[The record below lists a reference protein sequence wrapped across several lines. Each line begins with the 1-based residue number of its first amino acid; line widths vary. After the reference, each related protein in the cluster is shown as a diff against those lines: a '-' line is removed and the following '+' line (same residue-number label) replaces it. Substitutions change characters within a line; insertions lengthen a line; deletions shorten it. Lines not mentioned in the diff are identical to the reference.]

1 MKPPSFC
8 QDTKRT
14 GFQVTHLNNYKDG
27 VCTAL
32 KGDGATPKNLMNFW
46 TASVKVG
53 VMILVAIVFLTIL
66 LVNAENWPWATAG
79 DELTFQ
85 FQSVNGLYVGA
96 GVYLSGVSIGKVTAI
111 ELRPDTN
118 DVHIKAKVKNGFKW
132 LRENC
137 GARISMNG
145 FVGEVYIALDNGPIG
160 NPHLKPANL
169 PIVGKDPVNALELLE
184 QTSAGMTQA
193 IELTTAANEV
203 LQANQEAIQL
213 AIKEIRDVVAL
224 TGKTIE
230 KLSVD
235 SEETVKTLTE
245 LAQAN
250 DKRFQETL
258 LKVNNLIAQ
267 LEGDSLMV
275 SSQVSDITREIL
287 RLLNQNSPKLNTIFS
302 DVRATTT
309 EFRRIAQDVRSDFN
323 TLSDQVSTLVSQ
335 GSDALKTG
343 ETNITPI
350 LENLQ
355 TTTEAINALETNISQ
370 FLTTLNE
377 GEGTVAQLLHSPEP
391 LQEVRGTLQ
400 NLNKTMNAVTDLS
413 QRTEKQIERFESP
426 LQFGWDYELRY
437 LSFEERLYK
446 EFAFS
451 LSPQSNAHYRIG
463 VGVRDETVRFE
474 IQYAHDL
481 TDYLRARAGF
491 MRSRVGAGVDLWVWS
506 RRLGLSIEGIGLTS
520 SEPELNTEVALRFFR
535 YGQLLLGAENLTG
548 KRRWTTGFRF
558 FNRAW

>member
-1 MKPPSFC
+1 MI
-8 QDTKRT
+8 
-14 GFQVTHLNNYKDG
+14 
-27 VCTAL
+27 TAL
-32 KGDGATPKNLMNFW
+32 KGDRSTPKNLMNFW

-53 VMILVAIVFLTIL
+53 VMILVAIVLLTIL
-66 LVNAENWPWATAG
+66 LTNAENWPWATAG

-118 DVHIKAKVKNGFKW
+118 NVHIKAKVKNGFKW
-132 LRENC
+132 LREDC

-145 FVGEVYIALDNGPIG
+145 FVGEVYIALDNGAIG
-160 NPHLKPANL
+160 NPPLKPANL
-169 PIVGKDPVNALELLE
+169 PIIGKDPVNALELLE

-235 SEETVKTLTE
+235 SGETVKTLTE

-258 LKVNNLIAQ
+258 LKVNSLITQ

-287 RLLNQNSPKLNTIFS
+287 RLLNQNSPKLNTIFT

-309 EFRRIAQDVRSDFN
+309 EFRRIARDFRAGFN
-323 TLSDQVSTLVSQ
+323 TLSDQVSTLVLQS
-335 GSDALKTG
+335 SDAIKTG
-343 ETNITPI
+343 EANIAPI

-355 TTTEAINALETNISQ
+355 ATTNAINALEATVRDT
-370 FLTTLNE
+370 LARLNE
-377 GEGTVAQLLHSPEP
+377 GEGTFAQLLNSPEP

-413 QRTEKQIERFESP
+413 QRTEEKIGRFESS
-426 LQFGWDYELRY
+426 LRFGWDYELRY
-437 LSFEERLYK
+437 LSLEERLYN
-446 EFAFS
+446 ELAFS
-451 LSPQSNAHYRIG
+451 LSPQSKAHYRIG

-474 IQYAHDL
+474 IQYAHDV

-520 SEPELNTEVALRFFR
+520 SVPELNTEIALRFFR

>member
-1 MKPPSFC
+1 M
-8 QDTKRT
+8 
-14 GFQVTHLNNYKDG
+14 L
-27 VCTAL
+27 TAL
-32 KGDGATPKNLMNFW
+32 KGDVSTPKNLMNFW

-53 VMILVAIVFLTIL
+53 VMILIAIVFLTIL

-85 FQSVNGLYVGA
+85 FQAVNGLYVGA

-132 LRENC
+132 LREDC

-160 NPHLKPANL
+160 NPPLKPANL

-235 SEETVKTLTE
+235 SGETVKTLTE

-250 DKRFQETL
+250 DKRFGETL
-258 LKVNNLIAQ
+258 AKVNSLITQ

-275 SSQVSDITREIL
+275 SSQVSDITRELL
-287 RLLNQNSPKLNTIFS
+287 RLLNQNSPKLNTIFT
-302 DVRATTT
+302 DVRATTS
-309 EFRRIAQDVRSDFN
+309 EFRRIAQDFRAGFN

-335 GSDALKTG
+335 GSDAIETG
-343 ETNITPI
+343 EANIAPL

-355 TTTEAINALETNISQ
+355 ATTDAINALEANVS
-370 FLTTLNE
+370 TLLARLNN
-377 GEGTVAQLLHSPEP
+377 GKGTFAQLLNSPEP

-400 NLNKTMNAVTDLS
+400 NFNKAVNAVTDLS
-413 QRTEKQIERFESP
+413 QRTNERIGRLETP

-437 LSFEERLYK
+437 LSLEERLYN
-446 EFAFS
+446 ELAFV
-451 LSPQSNAHYRIG
+451 LSPQSKAHYRIG

-474 IQYAHDL
+474 VQYAHDL

-491 MRSRVGAGVDLWVWS
+491 MRSRVGVGVDLWAWS
-506 RRLGLSIEGIGLTS
+506 RRFGLSVEGVGLTS
-520 SEPELNTEVALRFFR
+520 REPELNAEVALRFFR
-535 YGQLLLGAENLTG
+535 YGQLLLGAENLAEADG
-548 KRRWTTGFRF
+548 RRWTTGFRF
-558 FNRAW
+558 FNSEW

>member
-1 MKPPSFC
+1 
-8 QDTKRT
+8 
-14 GFQVTHLNNYKDG
+14 
-27 VCTAL
+27 
-32 KGDGATPKNLMNFW
+32 MNFW

-53 VMILVAIVFLTIL
+53 VMVLIAIIL
-66 LVNAENWPWATAG
+66 LTVLLINAENWPWAAAG

-85 FQSVNGLYVGA
+85 FRSVNGLYVGA

-118 DVHIKAKVKNGFKW
+118 DVHIRAKVKNGFKW
-132 LRENC
+132 LREDC

-160 NPHLKPANL
+160 YPPLKPANL

-213 AIKEIRDVVAL
+213 AIKEIRQVVAL

-235 SEETVKTLTE
+235 SGETVKTLTQ
-245 LAQAN
+245 LALEN

-258 LKVNNLIAQ
+258 VKVNNLITQ

-275 SSQVSDITREIL
+275 SSHVSDITREIL
-287 RLLNQNSPKLNTIFS
+287 RLLNQNSPKLNTIFT
-302 DVRATTT
+302 DVRATTS
-309 EFRRIAQDVRSDFN
+309 EFRQIAQDFRSDFS
-323 TLSDQVSTLVSQ
+323 TLANQVSTLVSQ
-335 GSDALKTG
+335 GSDAIKTG
-343 ETNITPI
+343 EANIAPI

-355 TTTEAINALETNISQ
+355 KTTDAINTLETNFSHL
-370 FLTTLNE
+370 LTTLNK
-377 GEGTVAQLLHSPEP
+377 GEGTFAQLLNSPKP
-391 LQEVRGTLQ
+391 LQEVRGTLR
-400 NLNKTMNAVTDLS
+400 NLNETMNAVTELS
-413 QRTEKQIERFESP
+413 QRTNERIGRFESP

-437 LSFEERLYK
+437 LSLEERLYN
-446 EFAFS
+446 ELAFV
-451 LSPQSNAHYRIG
+451 LSPQSKAHYRIG

-474 IQYAHDL
+474 VQYAHDL
-481 TDYLRARAGF
+481 TDYLRTRAGF
-491 MRSRVGAGVDLWVWS
+491 MRSRVGVGVDFWLWS
-506 RRLGLSIEGIGLTS
+506 RRLGLSVEGVGLTS
-520 SEPELNTEVALRFFR
+520 REPELNTEVSLRFFR
-535 YGQLLLGAENLTG
+535 YGQLLLGAENLTDADG
-548 KRRWTTGFRF
+548 RRWTTGFRF
-558 FNRAW
+558 FNSEW

>member
-1 MKPPSFC
+1 
-8 QDTKRT
+8 
-14 GFQVTHLNNYKDG
+14 
-27 VCTAL
+27 
-32 KGDGATPKNLMNFW
+32 MNFW

-53 VMILVAIVFLTIL
+53 VMILIAIVFLIIL
-66 LVNAENWPWATAG
+66 LTNAENWPWATAG

-85 FQSVNGLYVGA
+85 FRSVNGLYVGA

-111 ELRPDTN
+111 ELRPDTD

-132 LRENC
+132 LREDC

-145 FVGEVYIALDNGPIG
+145 FVGEIYIALDNGPIG
-160 NPHLKPANL
+160 NPPLKPANL
-169 PIVGKDPVNALELLE
+169 PIIGKDPVNALELLE

-235 SEETVKTLTE
+235 SEETVKTLTQ
-245 LAQAN
+245 LAQVN
-250 DKRFQETL
+250 DKRFADTL
-258 LKVNNLIAQ
+258 VKVNNLIVQ

-287 RLLNQNSPKLNTIFS
+287 RLLNQNSPKLNTIFT
-302 DVRATTT
+302 DVRATTS
-309 EFRRIAQDVRSDFN
+309 EFRQLAQNFRMDFN
-323 TLSDQVSTLVSQ
+323 TLSDQISTLVAQ
-335 GSDALKTG
+335 GSDAIKTG
-343 ETNITPI
+343 EANITPI

-355 TTTEAINALETNISQ
+355 ATTDAIGALETNVSR
-370 FLTTLNE
+370 LLATLNE
-377 GEGTVAQLLHSPEP
+377 GEGTIAQLLNTPEP
-391 LQEVRGTLQ
+391 LEDARRTLQ
-400 NLNKTMNAVTDLS
+400 NVNKAVNAITELS
-413 QRTEKQIERFESP
+413 QRTEQQIGRFEAP

-437 LSFEERLYK
+437 LSLEERLYN
-446 EFAFS
+446 ELAFS
-451 LSPQSNAHYRIG
+451 LSPQSRSHYRIG

-474 IQYAHDL
+474 IQYAHDVN
-481 TDYLRARAGF
+481 DYLRARAGF
-491 MRSRVGAGVDLWVWS
+491 MGSRVGAGVDLWFWS
-506 RRLGLSIEGIGLTS
+506 RRIGLSLEGIGLTS
-520 SEPELNTEVALRFFR
+520 GEPELNTEVALRFFR

>member
-1 MKPPSFC
+1 M
-8 QDTKRT
+8 
-14 GFQVTHLNNYKDG
+14 L
-27 VCTAL
+27 TAL
-32 KGDGATPKNLMNFW
+32 KGDVSTPKNLMNFW
-46 TASVKVG
+46 TSSVKVG
-53 VMILVAIVFLTIL
+53 VMILVAIVLLTIL
-66 LVNAENWPWATAG
+66 LTNAENWPWATAG

-118 DVHIKAKVKNGFKW
+118 DVHIKAKVRNGFKW
-132 LRENC
+132 LREDC

-160 NPHLKPANL
+160 NPPLKPMNL

-213 AIKEIRDVVAL
+213 AIKEIRGVVAL

-235 SEETVKTLTE
+235 SGETVKTLTE

-258 LKVNNLIAQ
+258 LKVNSLITQ

-275 SSQVSDITREIL
+275 SSQVSDITRELL
-287 RLLNQNSPKLNTIFS
+287 RLLNQNSPKLDTIFT
-302 DVRATTT
+302 DVRATTS
-309 EFRRIAQDVRSDFN
+309 EFRRIAQDFRSGFN

-335 GSDALKTG
+335 GSDAIKTG
-343 ETNITPI
+343 EANIAPI

-355 TTTEAINALETNISQ
+355 TTTDAINALETNVSH
-370 FLTTLNE
+370 LLVTLNE
-377 GEGTVAQLLHSPEP
+377 GEGTFAQLLNSPEP

-400 NLNKTMNAVTDLS
+400 NLNQAVSAVTELS
-413 QRTEKQIERFESP
+413 QQTGKQIGRFESP

-437 LSFEERLYK
+437 LSLEERLYN
-446 EFAFS
+446 ELAFS
-451 LSPQSNAHYRIG
+451 LSPQSKAHYRIG
-463 VGVRDETVRFE
+463 VGVRDEAVRFE

-491 MRSRVGAGVDLWVWS
+491 MRSRVGVGMDFWLWS
-506 RRLGLSIEGIGLTS
+506 RRLGLSVEGVGLTS
-520 SEPELNTEVALRFFR
+520 PEPELNAEVALRFFR
-535 YGQLLLGAENLTG
+535 YGQLLLGAENLTDG
-548 KRRWTTGFRF
+548 DGRRWTTGFRF
-558 FNRAW
+558 FNSEW

>member
-1 MKPPSFC
+1 MI
-8 QDTKRT
+8 
-14 GFQVTHLNNYKDG
+14 
-27 VCTAL
+27 TAL
-32 KGDGATPKNLMNFW
+32 KSDRSTPKNLMNFW

-66 LVNAENWPWATAG
+66 LTNAENWPWATAG

-118 DVHIKAKVKNGFKW
+118 NVHIKAKVKNGFKW
-132 LRENC
+132 LREDC

-160 NPHLKPANL
+160 NPPLKPANL
-169 PIVGKDPVNALELLE
+169 PIIGKDPVNALELLE

-235 SEETVKTLTE
+235 SGETVKTLTE

-250 DKRFQETL
+250 DKRFGETL
-258 LKVNNLIAQ
+258 AKVNSLITQ

-287 RLLNQNSPKLNTIFS
+287 RVLNQNSPKLNTIFT

-309 EFRRIAQDVRSDFN
+309 EFRRIAQDFRSSFN

-335 GSDALKTG
+335 SSDAVKTG
-343 ETNITPI
+343 EANIAPI

-355 TTTEAINALETNISQ
+355 ATTNAINALEAKVSDT
-370 FLTTLNE
+370 LTRLNE
-377 GEGTVAQLLHSPEP
+377 GEGTFAQLLNSPEP
-391 LQEVRGTLQ
+391 LQEVRGALQ
-400 NLNKTMNAVTDLS
+400 NLNKTMDAVTDLS
-413 QRTEKQIERFESP
+413 QRTEEKIGRFESP

-437 LSFEERLYK
+437 LSLEERLYN
-446 EFAFS
+446 ELAFS
-451 LSPQSNAHYRIG
+451 LSPQSKAHYRIG
-463 VGVRDETVRFE
+463 VGVRDETIRFE
-474 IQYAHDL
+474 IQYAHDV

-535 YGQLLLGAENLTG
+535 YGQLLLGAEDLTG

-558 FNRAW
+558 FNRVW